1 MRKQTSIQENKL
13 SLNGQPSK
21 APHAPHAVSEPT
33 LAHSANNGDPAVNTA
48 DPALPSG
55 DPALLSGDPALPSG
69 DPTAA
74 ADIAL
79 DALLGRLQTPVLR
92 PGFADRVIHSVQPLA
107 RPARTPAMTWAS
119 ALAAVLA
126 LCAGALLW
134 SPAPHLWSPAPHAQ
148 DPQELSLG
156 DEASLVAALRSPDL
170 SGDDLALV
178 ANLGELLEAE
188 IIANHPLWR
197 DDN

>member
-55 DPALLSGDPALPSG
+55 DPA
-69 DPTAA
+69 AA

>member
-1 MRKQTSIQENKL
+1 MAQLPAFGGVKPPVMRKQTSIQENKL

-55 DPALLSGDPALPSG
+55 DPA
-69 DPTAA
+69 AA